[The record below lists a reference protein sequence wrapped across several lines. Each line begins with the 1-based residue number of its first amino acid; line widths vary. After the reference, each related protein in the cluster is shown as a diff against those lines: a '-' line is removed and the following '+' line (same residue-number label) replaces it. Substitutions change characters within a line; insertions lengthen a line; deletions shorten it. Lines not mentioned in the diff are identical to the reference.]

1 MIEFISLLLII
12 IGIVLVFIPQRWL
25 RKLNTPMIGLLL
37 VSVGTVYIFADGL
50 REAIK
55 TVIELV
61 KGWLA

>member
-37 VSVGTVYIFADGL
+37 VSVGTAYIFADGL

>member
-12 IGIVLVFIPQRWL
+12 IGIVLVFMPERFSK
-25 RKLNTPMIGLLL
+25 KLNTPMIGVLCA
-37 VSVGTVYIFADGL
+37 GIGATYIFADGL
-50 REAIK
+50 GEAIK